1 MRALLDTQ
9 VLLWWLAD
17 DERLPDGARETIGGA
32 EDAIVSVASAW
43 EMSLKAQLGRLDFP
57 DDLEAQLVRHQF
69 SVLPVHLGH
78 ARRYRQLPLH
88 HRDPFDRMLI
98 AQAQVEELTVVSAN
112 PVMARYQVD
121 LVPL

>member
-17 DERLPDGARETIGGA
+17 DERLPDDARETMGGA

-98 AQAQVEELTVVSAN
+98 AQAIAADMTLISNEA
-112 PVMARYQVD
+112 AFDRYGVRR
-121 LVPL
+121 LW